1 MFHSIVDAIS
11 GSSWSYAI
19 VFGVAALDAFFPLVP
34 SETTVIAAGVLASS
48 GDLRIELILPAA
60 AVGAVCGDN
69 VSFWVGRTLGERIA
83 GKLFAGNRRRH
94 LDRAHRMLEER
105 GGYLIVI
112 ARFIPGGRTAATFA
126 AGSLDWA
133 WRRFI
138 VFDVAAG
145 RDLGLVCR
153 PARVLRRQDVQGQPV
168 QGIPGRIRRSR
179 SRSRSESRSCAGSAS
194 ARLRNPD
201 HARPASLHRVA
212 GT

>member
-1 MFHSIVDAIS
+1 VGYCENGAMFQSIVDAVS

-48 GDLRIELILPAA
+48 GDLQIEFILPAA
-60 AVGAVCGDN
+60 AAGAVCGDN
-69 VSFWVGRTLGERIA
+69 VSFWIGRTLGERIA
-83 GKLFAGNRRRH
+83 GKLFAGDRRRH

-145 RDLGLVCR
+145 AIWGSYAGLLGYFGGKTFKDSPLKGFLVAFAIALAITFGVEVVR
-153 PARVLRRQDVQGQPV
+153 WFRKRAAAQ
-168 QGIPGRIRRSR
+168 S
-179 SRSRSESRSCAGSAS
+179 
-194 ARLRNPD
+194 
-201 HARPASLHRVA
+201 
-212 GT
+212 